1 MHRVFLYPPGFRGQA
16 LTGVKMGKCNAQGFE
31 SRSKSMPQTL
41 FLRSFLRK
49 NREKFEKTKKLK
61 TFTYCVL
68 ANSQNCKIKKNS
80 H

>member
-16 LTGVKMGKCNAQGFE
+16 LTGVKMGKWNAQGFE